1 MNRHRQR
8 AIGWPAAMKNRQA
21 NQEVVLIE
29 KKPAGSV
36 KVTSRFELHTT
47 LRTAFWLPLLILMPL
62 VLFEYN
68 RFKRGSGSLRLN
80 RPICLPA

>member
-1 MNRHRQR
+1 MSLRGNEPASITLNR
-8 AIGWPAAMKNRQA
+8 GPAAMKNRQA

-47 LRTAFWLPLLILMPL
+47 LRTAFWLLLLILMAL
-62 VLFEYN
+62 ILFEYN
-68 RFKRGSGSLRLN
+68 TFRQGSGML
-80 RPICLPA
+80 